1 MITANSG
8 VCVLHFQ
15 KDDVVT
21 EDFLPTANGKLVG
34 ELSVNVA
41 LHTVVGL
48 PTYTGTSCTG
58 TYN

>member
-21 EDFLPTANGKLVG
+21 EDFLPTAIGKLVG
-34 ELSVNVA
+34 ELFANA
-41 LHTVVGL
+41 GLHTVVGL
-48 PTYTGTSCTG
+48 PTYTSCTG